1 MAIWQFGNLA
11 MSRSARPSLAETM
24 KRAARPETAAP
35 MPVPSEQTP
44 ATAPGR
50 EGRGFYA
57 ATRAGKKKLTAA
69 VDPAAHLQFRQLAL
83 ELGKGGEALQVE
95 AINDLFRKY
104 GKPPIA

>member
-1 MAIWQFGNLA
+1 MPPRGKRGSNGGLA
-11 MSRSARPSLAETM
+11 PFASERSAPPPPVAAEQ
-24 KRAARPETAAP
+24 AL
-35 MPVPSEQTP
+35 
-44 ATAPGR
+44 ATAPER

-83 ELGKGGEALQVE
+83 ELGKGGEALQIE